1 MVTKI
6 LSYRYIRVLV
16 SAMIVVGALLCVFT
30 PNYYL
35 FKMGSTFAIQ
45 IMLGY
50 LVGGLI
56 FLYFKQPWLTFTS
69 FACCAG
75 LCMFLKFS
83 TNAEMNTPVVTSE
96 EIINIG
102 HFNLSSSNNDQEEV
116 IATILNS
123 GADLISIQE
132 LTPDWLPLLE
142 EGLGKTY
149 KYSSAIVRMDPFG
162 IAIFSKKPITHL
174 DTFYYED
181 IPNLAGTITCDYSND
196 AFHFIAA
203 HTTPPLYKTAHAH
216 MQNHLNVIARYIDK
230 INLPV
235 ITMGDFYAPPWCREI
250 QDLKNAAGLHDSR
263 RTAKLEINQLFDNPV
278 DYILHSSQLNCID
291 FKSISNKS
299 AEHIGIQGAYQFNIS
314 DVTVN

>member
-6 LSYRYIRVLV
+6 LSYRYIQVIV
-16 SAMIVVGALLCVFT
+16 SAMIIVGALLCVFT

-56 FLYFKQPWLTFTS
+56 FLYFKQPMLTFTS

-75 LCMFLKFS
+75 LCLFLKYS
-83 TNAEMNTPVVTSE
+83 TNDEMKVPVVTSE
-96 EIINIG
+96 EIINIA
-102 HFNLSSSNNDQEEV
+102 HFNLSSSNTDQADV
-116 IATILNS
+116 IANIKNS
-123 GADLISIQE
+123 EADLISLQE
-132 LTPDWLPLLE
+132 LTPDWLPVLE
-142 EGLGKTY
+142 EELGDTY

-174 DTFYYED
+174 DTFYYEG
-181 IPNLAGTITCDYSND
+181 IPNIAGTITCDYSND
-196 AFHFIAA
+196 AFHFIAS
-203 HTTPPLYKTAHAH
+203 HTTPPLYQTAHEH
-216 MQNHLNVIARYIDK
+216 MQNHLEVIANYINN

-235 ITMGDFYAPPWCREI
+235 ITIGDFYAPPWCREI

-263 RTAKLEINQLFDNPV
+263 RTAKLEVGQLFENPV
-278 DYILHSSQLNCID
+278 DYILHSKQLSCIE
-291 FKSISNKS
+291 FKSINNQSS
-299 AEHIGIQGAYQFNIS
+299 EHIGIQGAYQFNVS
-314 DVTVN
+314 SVQ